1 MKFRLFSKPQPR
13 PPYVIALEISQFDI
27 VGFSSYYSV
36 PPFPPIPAF
45 SRFVKDWD
53 DEEELLTAVRSLST
67 TDYIN
72 DPYHKYLGDVLEY
85 IHALREY
92 TGEGGICPA
101 KPPIAEDLP
110 KGLNEIGCSPSP
122 TPVFNDYSRDL
133 MDDTCPVCYEYF
145 KDENE
150 TMHYENRS
158 ETMIKVDVQRDLI
171 EGASVPGCHLKFPD
185 SIALLSF
192 SLCLN
197 VISTGLVR
205 LLVLKLSD
213 SFEYLLFK

>member
-150 TMHYENRS
+150 VITTNCLHEFHIHC
-158 ETMIKVDVQRDLI
+158 MIKW
-171 EGASVPGCHLKFPD
+171 
-185 SIALLSF
+185 LSMHNTCPTCRADYPLHY
-192 SLCLN
+192 SP
-197 VISTGLVR
+197 
-205 LLVLKLSD
+205 LSNCRKRPHHNILEEPAYWR
-213 SFEYLLFK
+213 S